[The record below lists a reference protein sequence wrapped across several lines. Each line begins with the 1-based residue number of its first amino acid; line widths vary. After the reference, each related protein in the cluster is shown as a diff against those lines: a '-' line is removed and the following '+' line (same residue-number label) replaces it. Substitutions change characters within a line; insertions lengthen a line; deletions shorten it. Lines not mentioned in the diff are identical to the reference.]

1 MMPILI
7 LAAGASSRMRGQD
20 KLLLEVRGQPLLRDR
35 VTMALQVS
43 DDVRVALSPAPH
55 PRRACVT
62 PPARTIDV
70 PDAKVGMSASLRRL
84 MATLTDISDR
94 AMILLADLP
103 DLTADDLRSVMQ
115 AAQNAPQARIWRG
128 ATEDGKPGH
137 PLILHADLWP
147 AFASLT
153 GDTGGQ
159 QIMAQHAAQTELV
172 PLPGQRARRDLDT
185 PEDWAAWRARP
196 ASD

>member
-7 LAAGASSRMRGQD
+7 LAAGASSRMRGPD
-20 KLLLEVRGQPLLRDR
+20 KLLMEVRGQPLLRDR

-43 DDVRVALSPAPH
+43 NDVRVALPAAPH
-55 PRRACVT
+55 PRHACVA
-62 PPARTIDV
+62 PPAQKVEV
-70 PDAKVGMSASLRRL
+70 PDAADGMSASLKRL
-84 MATLTDISDR
+84 IASLTDKSDL

-103 DLTADDLRSVMQ
+103 DLTADDLRHVMH
-115 AAQNAPQARIWRG
+115 AAKETPQARIWRG

-147 AFASLT
+147 AFAALN

-159 QIMAQHAAQTELV
+159 QFMAQHLDQTQLV
-172 PLPGQRARRDLDT
+172 PLPGHRARRDLDT
-185 PEDWAAWRARP
+185 PEDWAAWRARS
-196 ASD
+196 AND

>member
-20 KLLLEVRGQPLLRDR
+20 KLLMEVRGQPLLRDR
-35 VTMALQVS
+35 VTIALQVS
-43 DDVRVALSPAPH
+43 DDVRVALPPAPH
-55 PRRACVT
+55 PRRACVA
-62 PPARTIDV
+62 PPARMIDV
-70 PDAKVGMSASLRRL
+70 PDAHAGMSASLRRL
-84 MATLTDISDR
+84 MTTLTDTSDK

-103 DLTADDLRSVMQ
+103 DLTAGDLRRVMQ
-115 AAQNAPQARIWRG
+115 AAKGTPQARIWRG
-128 ATEDGKPGH
+128 ATKDGKPGH

-159 QIMAQHAAQTELV
+159 QIMALHADQTQLV

-196 ASD
+196 AND